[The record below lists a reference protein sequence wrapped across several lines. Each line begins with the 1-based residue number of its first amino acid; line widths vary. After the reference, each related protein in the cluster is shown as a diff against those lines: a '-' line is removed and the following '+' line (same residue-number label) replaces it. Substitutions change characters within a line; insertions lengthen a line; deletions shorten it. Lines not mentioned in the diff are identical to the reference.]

1 MIKIKQFYQSK
12 NEFEAI
18 TEIHNLVTH
27 EDKISLKRTLEIWE
41 EINSDLFKMSF
52 LMYKNDFLIGY
63 ILFFQMDNNKETI
76 EFVIRLNPNYNKQK
90 YLEKLYGIM
99 LEYIEGKN
107 WTKLHI
113 KIHEHINYKEY
124 QNFIEKSEFQFSQ
137 KVRTYSCYLN
147 DIRLKEH
154 LPAIKRMN
162 SNEIKFYDSK
172 SEMKTWKNHYKKLEK
187 LIWEIEKDIQYKNI
201 ANERKSFSDFIE
213 YQYGF
218 EKKDYGCEIIA
229 VCNNQYIGISNAKI
243 IKKNYPK
250 KAIIRMTGVLK
261 KFRRKGIA
269 KALKIKAIEKLKE
282 NGIEQLFTNNEESN
296 PMCKVNEDLGFQ
308 SEPNILL
315 YFKNI

>member
-1 MIKIKQFYQSK
+1 
-12 NEFEAI
+12 
-18 TEIHNLVTH
+18 
-27 EDKISLKRTLEIWE
+27 
-41 EINSDLFKMSF
+41 
-52 LMYKNDFLIGY
+52 
-63 ILFFQMDNNKETI
+63 
-76 EFVIRLNPNYNKQK
+76 
-90 YLEKLYGIM
+90 
-99 LEYIEGKN
+99 
-107 WTKLHI
+107 
-113 KIHEHINYKEY
+113 
-124 QNFIEKSEFQFSQ
+124 
-137 KVRTYSCYLN
+137 
-147 DIRLKEH
+147 
-154 LPAIKRMN
+154 
-162 SNEIKFYDSK
+162 
-172 SEMKTWKNHYKKLEK
+172 MKTWKNHYKKLEK

-229 VCNNQYIGISNAKI
+229 VCNNKYIGISNAKI

-296 PMCKVNEDLGFQ
+296 PMCKINEDLGFQ

>member
-1 MIKIKQFYQSK
+1 
-12 NEFEAI
+12 
-18 TEIHNLVTH
+18 
-27 EDKISLKRTLEIWE
+27 
-41 EINSDLFKMSF
+41 
-52 LMYKNDFLIGY
+52 
-63 ILFFQMDNNKETI
+63 
-76 EFVIRLNPNYNKQK
+76 
-90 YLEKLYGIM
+90 
-99 LEYIEGKN
+99 
-107 WTKLHI
+107 
-113 KIHEHINYKEY
+113 
-124 QNFIEKSEFQFSQ
+124 
-137 KVRTYSCYLN
+137 
-147 DIRLKEH
+147 
-154 LPAIKRMN
+154 MN

-187 LIWEIEKDIQYKNI
+187 LIWEIEKDIQYKII

-296 PMCKVNEDLGFQ
+296 PMCKINEDLGFQ

>member
-1 MIKIKQFYQSK
+1 MIKIKQFFQSK

-229 VCNNQYIGISNAKI
+229 VCNNQYIGISKAKI